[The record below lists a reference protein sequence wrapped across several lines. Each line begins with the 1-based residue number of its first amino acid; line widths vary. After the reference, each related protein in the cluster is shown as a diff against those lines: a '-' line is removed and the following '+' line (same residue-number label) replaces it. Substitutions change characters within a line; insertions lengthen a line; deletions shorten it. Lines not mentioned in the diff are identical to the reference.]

1 MSGRSRWECPLLQR
15 PTRGS
20 MTIRS
25 VALAYAIPPIL
36 GAVLSFIGIVQIS
49 EAGIIG
55 ASSVVTAAPGSEPTS
70 NARVAAALER
80 VARSNDAT
88 IVRVV
93 ADRTAP
99 TTRRAA
105 LVTSAPES
113 AGARWLRDG
122 YPDFTRSMT
131 TSVRPISALDAFDP
145 TGPYD
150 VLGSERARQA
160 TVDALV
166 SAGYD
171 VTSEAVPMPVRL
183 GIADAAGTAW
193 TLIGALG
200 SGSIV
205 LCLVGTIGS
214 PRRIAVRRLHGHNL
228 LWIVVAELS
237 AARTALV
244 VAATGIPAIAIGL
257 WFYNELA
264 FAAWLGTAAA
274 ACCSLL
280 LIPVIVAH
288 TLGTI
293 LACRP
298 QVTAT
303 LRGARPPGALLVV
316 TQLARVP
323 ATLLLVGAVF
333 DLTGAV
339 AVARSGS
346 AERDLHAAGATVQ
359 LWVTPD
365 PRPGVGTQA
374 YWDRIGRFTAT
385 ALDDRRALLSAGV
398 EVGSG
403 RGNGTVPA
411 LFVDQEYLELQ
422 DIRADDGSRIR
433 ADDDRISLWLPASS
447 DIPRDT
453 LVRAL
458 SRWELRNAPDQL
470 RRDIGGG
477 HLASQEVYTYPGD
490 STSQPWLGD
499 APLIVVPKPSAV
511 FSTDQLG
518 SWLSTGD
525 VVFTSEHSAERSIA
539 GSDVEHEFSAVVAV
553 GQVAAEAVRQAD
565 AAARIGAA
573 SVGSSLIIT
582 LVLATLST
590 LAHRRRHG
598 RALFASAVVGTPFIR
613 ANGSLLTVEG
623 ALLSMA
629 AVVTYNTWWHQR
641 PDASG
646 TRSVLDP
653 VAQSSGAACAVS
665 AIVLVIVASV
675 NVAVIA
681 RSGSNVIRTRGNGS

>member
-1 MSGRSRWECPLLQR
+1 
-15 PTRGS
+15 

-25 VALAYAIPPIL
+25 VALAYAVPPIL
-36 GAVLSFIGIVQIS
+36 GAVLSLIGIMQIS

-55 ASSVVTAAPGSEPTS
+55 ASSIVTAAPGSAPTS
-70 NARVAAALER
+70 NAEIAAALER

-99 TTRRAA
+99 TMRRAA

-113 AGARWLRDG
+113 DGARWLRDG

-131 TSVRPISALDAFDP
+131 TTVRPISALDAFDP
-145 TGPYD
+145 TGPYE
-150 VLGSERARQA
+150 VLGNERARRA

-166 SAGYD
+166 AAGYD
-171 VTSEAVPMPVRL
+171 VTSETVPMPVRL
-183 GIADAAGTAW
+183 GIADGAGSAW

-200 SGSIV
+200 LGSIV

-214 PRRIAVRRLHGHNL
+214 PRRIAVRRLHGHSL
-228 LWIVVAELS
+228 LSIVIVELS

-244 VAATGIPAIAIGL
+244 ITAAGVPTLSVGL

-264 FAAWLGTAAA
+264 FAAWLGIAAVV
-274 ACCSLL
+274 CCSLL
-280 LIPVIVAH
+280 LIPVVVAH
-288 TLGTI
+288 TLGAI

-298 QVTAT
+298 QIAAT
-303 LRGARPPGALLVV
+303 LRGARPSGALLVV

-346 AERDLHAAGATVQ
+346 AERDLRAAGETVQ

-374 YWDRIGRFTAT
+374 YWDKIGSFTAT
-385 ALDDRRALLSAGV
+385 ALDDRRALLSAGI
-398 EVGSG
+398 EVASG
-403 RGNGTVPA
+403 RGNDTVPA

-453 LVRAL
+453 LVRTL
-458 SRWELRNAPDQL
+458 SEWELRNAPDQL

-477 HLASQEVYTYPGD
+477 RLASQEAYTYPGD
-490 STSQPWLGD
+490 STSRSWLAD

-525 VVFTSEHSAERSIA
+525 VVFTSEESAERSIA
-539 GSDVEHEFSAVVAV
+539 GSEVEHEFSAVVAV
-553 GQVAAEAVRQAD
+553 GQVAAEAVRQAN
-565 AAARIGAA
+565 AAARIAAA

-598 RALFASAVVGTPFIR
+598 RALFAGAVVGTPFIR

-623 ALLSMA
+623 ALLAAA
-629 AVVTYNTWWHQR
+629 AVVTYNTWWDQR
-641 PDASG
+641 PDGSG
-646 TRSVLDP
+646 AHSVLDP
-653 VAQSSGAACAVS
+653 VAQSSGVACAVS
-665 AIVLVIVASV
+665 VIVLVIVASV
-675 NVAVIA
+675 SVVVIS
-681 RSGSNVIRTRGNGS
+681 RSGRNVIRTRGNGS